1 LKELIDIFA
10 NVACGKQAAFINGN
24 IRKQIK
30 IRIMKLFKT
39 IAACAMSALLLVSCT
54 TTTVKTIP
62 GIEKGTVD
70 SASVA
75 VGVAFGNMLKGS
87 QMENLDIEKIK
98 STIIAVLKGDTSLIF
113 NGQTA
118 PMYIQGYMMKMN
130 QVMGDVKRAEE
141 KEFLAAN
148 KKNEGVQE
156 TESGLQYKI
165 EVPGNDVKPT
175 LQDTVEV
182 NYKGALTNGK
192 VFDSSYDRGE
202 TVKFPVNG
210 VIPGWQEGVQLIGE
224 GGKVKLWIPF
234 DLGYGGQDMG
244 PDLPAFS
251 TLVFDVEL
259 VKVMKFQPKPE
270 KAAKKK

>member
-1 LKELIDIFA
+1 
-10 NVACGKQAAFINGN
+10 
-24 IRKQIK
+24 
-30 IRIMKLFKT
+30 MKFLKT
-39 IAACAMSALLLVSCT
+39 IVAGAMSALLVASCT
-54 TTTVKTIP
+54 TTTVKTVP
-62 GIEKGTVD
+62 GIPQGAVD

-87 QMENLDIEKIK
+87 QMENLNLEKVK
-98 STIIAVLKGDTSLIF
+98 STIIQVLKGDTSIIF
-113 NGQTA
+113 DEQTA

-130 QVMGDVKRAEE
+130 EAMGKVKKEE
-141 KEFLAAN
+141 EAKFLAEN

-175 LQDTVEV
+175 QQDTVEV
-182 NYKGALTNGK
+182 NYKGSLINGK

-210 VIPGWQEGVQLIGE
+210 VIPGWQEGIQLIGE

-234 DLGYGGQDMG
+234 DLGYGAQDMG
-244 PDLPAFS
+244 PQLPAFS
-251 TLVFDVEL
+251 TLLFDVEL
-259 VKVMKFQPKPE
+259 VKVMKYQPKEE
-270 KAAKKK
+270 KGAKK